1 MDYEHE
7 GKMQENN
14 DKQLEE
20 ITEIRLLDYFWI
32 LWRNKW
38 SVIAIFLLCVM
49 AAFLVTDFTP
59 PVYQSET
66 TVRILD
72 EQGHSSILSGLPLT
86 GILKGPSLGTYATL
100 IQSRDLVITPAVDQ
114 LIASEELKPLP
125 VHRGRAVRWFANLFN
140 MKLDTALTEQ
150 GDLTDEEWRDYFVKT
165 LIDEKMTVE
174 ESQDGNVI
182 TLKVRNRSPEYAQ
195 LLCNKIAEVLIVV
208 MEAEKSENTRWWEK
222 PLPQTMLN
230 EAKQQLDVAEKGLF
244 AFQKSH
250 PEITINAEG
259 GTQAQLILSLQLSEN
274 ELASQLIG
282 AELRL
287 KAYQD
292 ELDDIEEHLISESTT
307 KNPSYSKLQDDL
319 NEFEIERRALIGKY
333 GDVKH
338 PEITAFDEKISE
350 TKERLKNEEREIK
363 STTSSYNPL
372 YQLFT
377 EKVNETEASIVG
389 LKEQKASVT
398 AQIDKYVNELSGW
411 SDQQLDLFKR
421 KRDVEIYST
430 QLIALEA
437 RIRESQIIDET
448 RTETLKVL
456 DQARLSEEP
465 IKPRMKINLVL
476 GAMLGGLLGLTY
488 AVVKNYFKDT
498 YLRLEDSVRQLDS
511 LPEPPNFL
519 GVIPSIKKSST
530 YRIPLVVNDAPTSR
544 TTEAFRVIAAK
555 LPFLNL
561 SSDLKTVLVTSSTR
575 GEGKSTVSSNLAATL
590 VQKGNKVLLIDADM
604 RRPSQHTAFPT
615 EQLLQIST
623 EAEED
628 TFDNS
633 SVVTHSDTRKPG
645 LSEALISLNDEN
657 GYEVLHS
664 TVRQTG
670 ISNLHLITGGTVP
683 PNPIELLNSDMMTQ
697 LLEMAKSEYDVIVI
711 DSPPVRAVADPV
723 ILATVVDAVVYVFDI
738 TKTKRFDVLTG
749 LKHLKEVLPAK
760 GIGVLCNM
768 INPKHAKSYGYYTK
782 HSEYYQLTDESSS

>member
-1 MDYEHE
+1 
-7 GKMQENN
+7 MQENN

-38 SVIAIFLLCVM
+38 SVIAIFLLCVIG
-49 AAFLVTDFTP
+49 AFLVTDFTS

-66 TVRILD
+66 TVRIMD
-72 EQGHSSILSGLPLT
+72 GQAPSSLLSGLPLT
-86 GILKGPSLGTYATL
+86 GLLKGPSLGTYATL

-114 LIASEELKPLP
+114 LINSGELKPLP
-125 VHRGRAVRWFANLFN
+125 VHRGRSVRWFANLFN
-140 MKLDTALTEQ
+140 MKLDATLTEQ

-165 LIDEKMTVE
+165 LIDEKMTVD

-182 TLKVRNRSPEYAQ
+182 TLKVRNRNPEYAQ
-195 LLCNKIAEVLIVV
+195 LLSNKIAEVLTDVV
-208 MEAEKSENTRWWEK
+208 ETEQAENMRWWEK
-222 PLPQTMLN
+222 PLPQSLLI
-230 EAKQQLDVAEKGLF
+230 EAKQQLGEVENALF
-244 AFQKSH
+244 EFQKSH

-259 GTQAQLILSLQLSEN
+259 GTQAQLILASQLSEN
-274 ELASQLIG
+274 ELVSRLIG

-287 KAYQD
+287 KAYQE
-292 ELDDIEEHLISESTT
+292 ELANVEEILISESVT

-319 NEFEIERRALIGKY
+319 NEYKIERRALIGKY
-333 GDVKH
+333 GNVKH
-338 PEITAFDEKISE
+338 PEITVVDEKISE
-350 TKERLKNEEREIK
+350 AEERLKNEDKEIK
-363 STTSSYNPL
+363 STTTSQNPL
-372 YQLFT
+372 HQLLT
-377 EKVNETEASIVG
+377 EKVNETEATIVG
-389 LKEQKASVT
+389 LKEQIAIVS
-398 AQIDKYVNELSGW
+398 AQTDEYVQELSGW
-411 SDQQLDLFKR
+411 SDEQLELFKH
-421 KRDVEIYST
+421 KRDVEIYNA

-437 RIRESQIIDET
+437 KIRESQIIDET
-448 RTETLKVL
+448 RTEALKVL

-476 GAMLGGLLGLTY
+476 GAMLGGLLGLTF

-498 YLRLEDSVRQLDS
+498 YLRLEDSVRQLDA

-519 GVIPSIKKSST
+519 GVIPSIKKSSA

-544 TTEAFRVIAAK
+544 TSEAFRVIAAK

-575 GEGKSTVSSNLAATL
+575 SEGKSTVSSNLAATL

-633 SVVTHSDTRKPG
+633 TVVTHSDTRKPG

-670 ISNLHLITGGTVP
+670 ITNLHLITGGTVP

-697 LLEMAKSEYDVIVI
+697 LLEMAKSEYDVIFI

-782 HSEYYQLTDESSS
+782 HSEYYQLTDESNS

>member
-1 MDYEHE
+1 MSETN
-7 GKMQENN
+7 GKQV
-14 DKQLEE
+14 EE

-38 SVIAIFLLCVM
+38 SVIAIFLLCVLV
-49 AAFLVTDFTP
+49 AFVVTDITP

-72 EQGHSSILSGLPLT
+72 EQGPSSILSGLPFA
-86 GILKGPSLGTYATL
+86 GILRGPSLGSYATL
-100 IQSRDLVITPAVDQ
+100 MQSRDLVITPAVNQ
-114 LIASEELKPLP
+114 LISSGELKPLP
-125 VHRGRAVRWFANLFN
+125 VHRGRSVRWITDLLNIE
-140 MKLDTALTEQ
+140 LDTTLTDQ

-165 LIDEKMTVE
+165 LIDEKLTVE

-182 TLKVRNRSPEYAQ
+182 SLKVRNRNPEYAQ
-195 LLCNKIAEVLIVV
+195 LLCNKIAEVLILTV
-208 MEAEKSENTRWWEK
+208 ESEKALNMRWWEK
-222 PLPQTMLN
+222 PIAQELRS
-230 EAKQQLDVAEKGLF
+230 EAKAELDEAEKGLF
-244 AFQKSH
+244 EFQRSH

-259 GTQAQLILSLQLSEN
+259 GTQAQVILALQLSEN

-292 ELDDIEEHLISESTT
+292 ELSNVEEQLISESTT
-307 KNPSYSKLQDDL
+307 KNPSYSKLQDSL
-319 NEFEIERRALIGKY
+319 NEFEIERKALIGKY

-350 TKERLKNEEREIK
+350 TKERLKNEDQEIK

-372 YQLFT
+372 HQLLT
-377 EKVNETEASIVG
+377 EKVNETEASIIG
-389 LKEQKASVT
+389 LKEQKATVSG
-398 AQIDKYVNELSGW
+398 QIDEYMKELGGW

-421 KRDVEIYST
+421 KRDVELYGA
-430 QLIALEA
+430 QLIALET
-437 RIRESQIIDET
+437 RIRESEIYDET

-456 DQARLSEEP
+456 DQARLTEEP
-465 IKPRMKINLVL
+465 IKPSMKMNLVL
-476 GAMLGGLLGLTY
+476 GAMLGGLLGLTF
-488 AVVKNYFKDT
+488 AIVKNYLKDT

-519 GVIPSIKKSST
+519 GVIPSIRKSST
-530 YRIPLVVNDAPTSR
+530 YRIPLIVNDAPSNRTSD
-544 TTEAFRVIAAK
+544 AFRVIAAK

-561 SSDLKTVLVTSSTR
+561 NSDLKTVLVTSSTR

-615 EQLLQIST
+615 EQLLQITSQ
-623 EAEED
+623 AEEE
-628 TFDNS
+628 TFDDT

-670 ISNLHLITGGTVP
+670 IANLHLIPGGTVP

-749 LKHLKEVLPAK
+749 LKHLKEVLPDK

-782 HSEYYQLTDESSS
+782 HSSYYELTDEVGS

>member
-1 MDYEHE
+1 MPET
-7 GKMQENN
+7 N

-38 SVIAIFLLCVM
+38 SVIAIFLLCVIG
-49 AAFLVTDFTP
+49 AFLVTDFTP

-66 TVRILD
+66 TVRIMD
-72 EQGHSSILSGLPLT
+72 GQGNTSLFSGLPLT
-86 GILKGPSLGTYATL
+86 GFLKGPSLGTYATL

-114 LIASEELKPLP
+114 LINAGELKPLP
-125 VHRGRAVRWFANLFN
+125 LHRGRSIRWFSKIFN
-140 MKLDTALTEQ
+140 IELETTRTEQ
-150 GDLTDEEWRDYFVKT
+150 GDLTDQEWRDYFVKT

-174 ESQDGNVI
+174 ESQDGNVL
-182 TLKVRNRSPEYAQ
+182 TLKVRNQSPEYAQ
-195 LLCNKIAEVLIVV
+195 LLSNKIADVLIVAV
-208 MEAEKSENTRWWEK
+208 ETEKALDMRWWEK
-222 PLPQTMLN
+222 PVAQELVSEVKQKLAEVEN
-230 EAKQQLDVAEKGLF
+230 ELF
-244 AFQKSH
+244 EFQKSN
-250 PEITINAEG
+250 PEISINSEG
-259 GTQAQLILSLQLSEN
+259 GTQAQIILALQLSEN
-274 ELASQLIG
+274 EIASQLIG
-282 AELRL
+282 AEIRL
-287 KAYQD
+287 KTYQD
-292 ELDDIEEHLISESTT
+292 ELAGVEEQIISESTT
-307 KNPSYSKLQDDL
+307 KNPSYSKLQDNL
-319 NEFEIERRALIGKY
+319 NEFEIDRKALIGKY

-338 PEITAFDEKISE
+338 PEISAFDEKINE
-350 TKERLKNEEREIK
+350 TKERLKNEEQEIT

-372 YQLFT
+372 HQLLT
-377 EKVNETEASIVG
+377 EKVNETQASIVG
-389 LKEQKASVT
+389 FTEQKVAVS
-398 AQIDKYVNELSGW
+398 AQIDENMKELGGW
-411 SDQQLDLFKR
+411 SDQQLELFRR

-448 RTETLKVL
+448 RSETLKVL
-456 DQARLSEEP
+456 DQARVSEEP
-465 IKPRMKINLVL
+465 IKPRLKINLVL
-476 GAMLGGLLGLTY
+476 GAMLGGLLGLTF
-488 AVVKNYFKDT
+488 AVVKNYLKDT

-519 GVIPSIKKSST
+519 GVIPSIRKSST

-544 TTEAFRVIAAK
+544 TSEAFRVIAAK

-561 SSDLKTVLVTSSTR
+561 SSELKTVLVTSSTR

-615 EQLLQIST
+615 EQLLQINT
-623 EAEED
+623 DAVD
-628 TFDNS
+628 TFDDS
-633 SVVTHSDTRKPG
+633 SVVAHSDTRKPG
-645 LSEALISLNDEN
+645 LSEALITLNAEN

-664 TVRQTG
+664 TARQTG
-670 ISNLHLITGGTVP
+670 ITNLHLITGGTVP

-723 ILATVVDAVVYVFDI
+723 ILATVVDTVVYVFDI

-749 LKHLKEVLPAK
+749 LKHLKDVLPAK

-768 INPKHAKSYGYYTK
+768 INPKQAKSYGYYTK

>member
-1 MDYEHE
+1 MDYENE
-7 GKMQENN
+7 GKMSETN

-38 SVIAIFLLCVM
+38 SVIAIFLLCVVS
-49 AAFLVTDFTP
+49 AFLVTDFTP

-72 EQGHSSILSGLPLT
+72 EQGPSSLLSGLPLA
-86 GILKGPSLGTYATL
+86 GILKGPSLGSYATL
-100 IQSRDLVITPAVDQ
+100 MQSRDLVITPAVDQ
-114 LIASEELKPLP
+114 LIESGELKPLP
-125 VHRGRAVRWFANLFN
+125 LHRGRSVRWFADLFN
-140 MKLDTALTEQ
+140 IELDTSVTEQ

-165 LIDEKMTVE
+165 LIDEKITVE

-182 TLKVRNRSPEYAQ
+182 SLKLRNRNPEYAQ
-195 LLCNKIAEVLIVV
+195 LLCNKIAEVLILTI
-208 MEAEKSENTRWWEK
+208 EAEKNLTMRWWEK
-222 PLPQTMLN
+222 PVAQELRD
-230 EAKQQLDVAEKGLF
+230 EAKQQLDAAEKGLF
-244 AFQKSH
+244 AFQRSH

-259 GTQAQLILSLQLSEN
+259 GTQAQVILALQLSEN

-282 AELRL
+282 VELRL

-292 ELDDIEEHLISESTT
+292 ELATVEEQLISESTT
-307 KNPSYSKLQDDL
+307 KNPSYSKLQDNL
-319 NEFEIERRALIGKY
+319 NEFEIERKALIGKY

-350 TKERLKNEEREIK
+350 TKERLKNEEQEIK

-372 YQLFT
+372 HQLLT
-377 EKVNETEASIVG
+377 EKVNETEATIVG
-389 LKEQKASVT
+389 LKEQKASVSG
-398 AQIDKYVNELSGW
+398 QIDENMKELGGW

-421 KRDVEIYST
+421 KRDVELYGA
-430 QLIALEA
+430 QLIALET
-437 RIRESQIIDET
+437 RIRESEIYDET

-456 DQARLSEEP
+456 DRARLSEEP
-465 IKPRMKINLVL
+465 IKPRLKINLVL
-476 GAMLGGLLGLTY
+476 GAMLGGLLGLTF
-488 AVVKNYFKDT
+488 AVVKNYLKDT

-511 LPEPPNFL
+511 LPDPPSFL
-519 GVIPSIKKSST
+519 GIIPSIRKSST
-530 YRIPLVVNDAPTSR
+530 YRIPLIVNDAPTNR
-544 TTEAFRVIAAK
+544 TSDAFRVIAAK

-561 SSDLKTVLVTSSTR
+561 NSELKTVLVTSSTR

-590 VQKGNKVLLIDADM
+590 VQQGNKVLLIDADM

-615 EQLLQIST
+615 EQLLQITSQS
-623 EAEED
+623 EED
-628 TFDNS
+628 NFEEST
-633 SVVTHSDTRKPG
+633 VVTHSDTRKPG
-645 LSEALISLNDEN
+645 LSESVISLNDEN
-657 GYEVLHS
+657 GYEILHS

-670 ISNLHLITGGTVP
+670 IANLHLIPGGTVP

-738 TKTKRFDVLTG
+738 TKTKRFDLLTG
-749 LKHLKEVLPAK
+749 LKHLKEVLPSK

-768 INPKHAKSYGYYTK
+768 INLKHAKSYGYYTK
-782 HSEYYQLTDESSS
+782 HSEFYQLADEGS

>member
-1 MDYEHE
+1 MRNAIPETT
-7 GKMQENN
+7 

-20 ITEIRLLDYFWI
+20 ITEIRILDYFWI

-38 SVIAIFLLCVM
+38 SVIAIFLLCVIG
-49 AAFLVTDFTP
+49 AFLVTDFTP

-72 EQGHSSILSGLPLT
+72 EQGHSSILSGLPLA

-100 IQSRDLVITPAVDQ
+100 MQSRDLVITPAVDQ
-114 LIASEELKPLP
+114 LIASGELKPLP
-125 VHRGRAVRWFANLFN
+125 IHRGRSVRWIANILKI
-140 MKLDTALTEQ
+140 KLDTNLTEQ
-150 GDLTDEEWRDYFVKT
+150 GELTDEEWRDYFVKT
-165 LIDEKMTVE
+165 LIDEKITVE

-182 TLKVRNRSPEYAQ
+182 SLKVRNRNPEYAQ

-208 MEAEKSENTRWWEK
+208 MESEKAENMRWWEK
-222 PLPQTMLN
+222 PLPQTMLT
-230 EAKQQLDVAEKGLF
+230 EAKQQLDAAEKGLF
-244 AFQKSH
+244 AFQKSY

-259 GTQAQLILSLQLSEN
+259 GTQAQLILSLQLKEN
-274 ELASQLIG
+274 EIASHLIG

-292 ELDDIEEHLISESTT
+292 ELADVEEQLISESTT

-319 NEFEIERRALIGKY
+319 NEFEIERKALIGKY
-333 GDVKH
+333 GVVKH

-363 STTSSYNPL
+363 STTTSYNPL
-372 YQLFT
+372 HQLLT

-389 LKEQKASVT
+389 LKEQEATVS
-398 AQIDKYVNELSGW
+398 AQIEKYVNELSGW

-421 KRDVEIYST
+421 KRYVEIYST
-430 QLIALEA
+430 QLIALET

-456 DQARLSEEP
+456 DLARLSEEP

-476 GAMLGGLLGLTY
+476 GAMLGGLLGLTF
-488 AVVKNYFKDT
+488 AVAQNYFKDT
-498 YLRLEDSVRQLDS
+498 YLRLEDSVRQLDA

-519 GVIPSIKKSST
+519 GVIPTIKKSST
-530 YRIPLVVNDAPTSR
+530 YRIPLIVHDAPTSR
-544 TTEAFRVIAAK
+544 TSEAFRGIAAK
-555 LPFLNL
+555 IPFLNL
-561 SSDLKTVLVTSSTR
+561 GGELKTVLVTSSTR
-575 GEGKSTVSSNLAATL
+575 EEGKSTVSSNLAATY

-604 RRPSQHTAFPT
+604 RRPSQHTAFPS
-615 EQLLQIST
+615 EQLLQITSQD
-623 EAEED
+623 EVHSSD
-628 TFDNS
+628 DH
-633 SVVTHSDTRKPG
+633 SVVTHSDLRKPG

-670 ISNLHLITGGTVP
+670 ITNLHLITGGTVP

-697 LLEMAKSEYDVIVI
+697 LLEMAKSEYDVIII

-723 ILATVVDAVVYVFDI
+723 ILATVVDAVIYVFDI

-749 LKHLKEVLPAK
+749 IKHLKDVLPAK

-768 INPKHAKSYGYYTK
+768 INPKHAKSYGYYTR
-782 HSEYYQLTDESSS
+782 HSGYYELTDETG